1 MAANDFGFSSAM
13 GTFNNAYNQKAN
25 RKLTEE
31 KTTTLANENQRTAI
45 QGVSNT
51 VLGQDAFG
59 VKDGGLIA
67 DVPKFM
73 NLSKSAQ
80 ESFLNAGNNVRKYY
94 DEKGDVVTG
103 YLLAPEVL
111 TDDGS
116 GVKRYAFKIR
126 TKDGEEKAVTVG
138 RSGDESEAPAFVD
151 KNALATLLEGQ
162 LANTLTQG
170 GISGYAYG
178 KLKGLNMESTR
189 GKTHALVAKGLA
201 DENLLPEEL
210 MQLIEGGNE
219 SLAGLRE
226 EGEISDAE
234 GGTPLSQ
241 ITAKKAVNT
250 GADGSELPGARQ
262 MALEE
267 DMSRKPITNMQEFVK
282 NSPSEAT
289 ALNKALKTNIVTA
302 KKSITDEL
310 LKQTGYFDADDPKY
324 KNDPGKATKKSM
336 AKNQF
341 IKDFAAQK
349 EGSTAN
355 PEEFAKQYPN
365 QADSAPAPTDG
376 VKDVTT
382 VPSNIPT
389 DEKGIREWF
398 DNEDNVAALQK
409 ISPDDVTR
417 VQELL
422 EEKQINSKA
431 DLVKAANDRVLN
443 DTEYRQV
450 AALIAFSYNGGTS
463 VADSRALYSD
473 LVNELETGN
482 PNVTSDDVRN
492 TNIRRDKLSFD
503 IEKYANDNAT
513 AFSTNLSELYAA
525 GVKGEE
531 GDKESDY
538 STNNPEFIAKL
549 KGTLPKFL
557 GLVRSGKATTEQLEL
572 MDGVIAEAISD
583 EIGSGSEGIVDLIGD
598 ILFRGNRV
606 ETLGSSFDN
615 FEIIYGNAK
624 KANGQPKPIR
634 IQFTN
639 TVGSSQLPS
648 EQSMDWE
655 EFTAKIGQG
664 ELANYVEQ
672 RAKKR

>member
-1 MAANDFGFSSAM
+1 MATNDLGFGSTLANFQSAYS
-13 GTFNNAYNQKAN
+13 NKAN
-25 RKLTEE
+25 RKFTEE
-31 KTTTLANENQRTAI
+31 RTKVLADENKRKDI
-45 QGVSNT
+45 QNISNT
-51 VLGQDAFG
+51 VLGQDTFG

-67 DVPKFM
+67 DVPKFL

-80 ESFLNAGNNVRKYY
+80 EDFLNAGNNVRKYY
-94 DEKGDVVTG
+94 QVDPVTGEKNVVTG

-111 TDDGS
+111 EDDGS

-126 TKDGEEKAVTVG
+126 TEDGEEKAVTVG

-178 KLKGLNMESTR
+178 KLKGLNMESNR
-189 GKTHALVAKGLA
+189 GKAQALMAQGLA

-210 MQLIEGGNE
+210 MQLIGGSNE
-219 SLAGLRE
+219 ALEGLRE
-226 EGEISDAE
+226 EGEILDAE
-234 GGTPLSQ
+234 GGTRLSQ
-241 ITAKKAVNT
+241 ITAKRAVNT
-250 GADGSELPGARQ
+250 GADGSDLPGARQ

-267 DMSRKPITNMQEFVK
+267 DRTSKPVTNIKEFIE
-282 NSPSEAT
+282 NSPFESDP
-289 ALNKALKTNIVTA
+289 LKKALTATGRSADIVQA
-302 KKSITDEL
+302 KKLITDDL
-310 LKQTGYFDADDPKY
+310 LKQLGYFDPDDPKL
-324 KNDPGKATKKSM
+324 KNDPGKPIKRQR
-336 AKNQF
+336 AKEKF
-341 IKDFAAQK
+341 INDFQAELKQP
-349 EGSTAN
+349 EGS
-355 PEEFAKQYPN
+355 
-365 QADSAPAPTDG
+365 TDG

-398 DNEDNVAALQK
+398 ANEDNVAALQK

-422 EEKQINSKA
+422 EQKQINSKA
-431 DLVKAANDRVLN
+431 DLVKAVNDKVLN

-492 TNIRRDKLSFD
+492 TNIRRDKLAFD

-572 MDGVIAEAISD
+572 MDGVIAEAVSD
-583 EIGSGSEGIVDLIGD
+583 EIDGSSEGLVDLIGD
-598 ILFRGNRV
+598 ILFRGNRT

-664 ELANYVEQ
+664 ELANYIEQ

>member
-13 GTFNNAYNQKAN
+13 ATFDNAYNQKAN
-25 RKLTEE
+25 RKLTQE

-138 RSGDESEAPAFVD
+138 RSGDESEAPAFID

-262 MALEE
+262 MAVEE

-282 NSPSEAT
+282 NSPFESDPLKKALTAT
-289 ALNKALKTNIVTA
+289 GRSADIIQAKRLITDDLLEQLGYYDSKTEDGSVGPAVYAIRKNKAKAKFIDDFQAELK
-302 KKSITDEL
+302 SSE
-310 LKQTGYFDADDPKY
+310 Q
-324 KNDPGKATKKSM
+324 
-336 AKNQF
+336 
-341 IKDFAAQK
+341 
-349 EGSTAN
+349 
-355 PEEFAKQYPN
+355 PEV
-365 QADSAPAPTDG
+365 PTDG

-398 DNEDNVAALQK
+398 DNENNVAALQK

-557 GLVRSGKATTEQLEL
+557 GLVRSEKATPEQLEL

>member
-1 MAANDFGFSSAM
+1 MATNDFGFGSALA
-13 GTFNNAYNQKAN
+13 GFESAYSNKAN
-25 RKLTEE
+25 RQFTQERTKV
-31 KTTTLANENQRTAI
+31 LADENKRKDI
-45 QGVSNT
+45 QNISNT
-51 VLGQDAFG
+51 VLGQDTFG

-67 DVPKFM
+67 DVPKFL

-80 ESFLNAGNNVRKYY
+80 ENFLNAGNNVRKYY
-94 DEKGDVVTG
+94 DKDNNVVTG

-111 TDDGS
+111 EDDGS

-126 TKDGEEKAVTVG
+126 TEDGEEKAVTVG

-178 KLKGLNMESTR
+178 KLKGLNMESNR
-189 GKTHALVAKGLA
+189 GKAQALMAQGLA

-210 MQLIEGGNE
+210 MQLISGSNE
-219 SLAGLRE
+219 ALEGLRE

-241 ITAKKAVNT
+241 ITAKRAVNT
-250 GADGSELPGARQ
+250 GADGSDLPGARQ

-267 DMSRKPITNMQEFVK
+267 DRTSKPVTNMKEFVE
-282 NSPSEAT
+282 NSPFESDP
-289 ALNKALKTNIVTA
+289 LKKALTTTGRSADIVQA
-302 KKSITDEL
+302 KKLITDGL
-310 LKQTGYFDADDPKY
+310 LEQLGYYDPETQEKGVGPGTIALR
-324 KNDPGKATKKSM
+324 KNA
-336 AKNQF
+336 AKNKF
-341 IKDFAAQK
+341 LDDFKEEIKPA
-349 EGSTAN
+349 EVST
-355 PEEFAKQYPN
+355 E
-365 QADSAPAPTDG
+365 G

-398 DNEDNVAALQK
+398 ANEDNVAALQK
-409 ISPDDVTR
+409 ISPEDVTR

-422 EEKQINSKA
+422 EQKQINSKA
-431 DLVKAANDRVLN
+431 DLVKAVKDKVLN
-443 DTEYRQV
+443 DTEYKQV

-492 TNIRRDKLSFD
+492 TNIRRDKLQFD

-513 AFSTNLSELYAA
+513 AFATNLSELYAA
-525 GVKGEE
+525 GVTGEE

-572 MDGVIAEAISD
+572 MDGVIAEAVSD
-583 EIGSGSEGIVDLIGD
+583 EIDGDSEGLVDLIGD
-598 ILFRGNRV
+598 ILFRGNRT

-664 ELANYVEQ
+664 ELANYIEQ

>member
-1 MAANDFGFSSAM
+1 M
-13 GTFNNAYNQKAN
+13 
-25 RKLTEE
+25 
-31 KTTTLANENQRTAI
+31 
-45 QGVSNT
+45 
-51 VLGQDAFG
+51 
-59 VKDGGLIA
+59 
-67 DVPKFM
+67 
-73 NLSKSAQ
+73 
-80 ESFLNAGNNVRKYY
+80 
-94 DEKGDVVTG
+94 
-103 YLLAPEVL
+103 
-111 TDDGS
+111 
-116 GVKRYAFKIR
+116 
-126 TKDGEEKAVTVG
+126 
-138 RSGDESEAPAFVD
+138 
-151 KNALATLLEGQ
+151 ATLLEGQ

-178 KLKGLNMESTR
+178 KLKGLNMESNR
-189 GKTHALVAKGLA
+189 GKAQALMAQGLA

-210 MQLIEGGNE
+210 MQLIGGSNE
-219 SLAGLRE
+219 ALEGLRE
-226 EGEISDAE
+226 EGEILDAE
-234 GGTPLSQ
+234 GGTRLSQ
-241 ITAKKAVNT
+241 ITAKRAVNT
-250 GADGSELPGARQ
+250 GADGSDLPGARQ

-267 DMSRKPITNMQEFVK
+267 DRTSKPVTNIKEFIE
-282 NSPSEAT
+282 NSPFESDP
-289 ALNKALKTNIVTA
+289 LKKALTATGRSADIVQA
-302 KKSITDEL
+302 KKLITDDL
-310 LKQTGYFDADDPKY
+310 LKQLGYFDPDDPKL
-324 KNDPGKATKKSM
+324 KNDPGKPIKRQR
-336 AKNQF
+336 AKEKF
-341 IKDFAAQK
+341 INDFQAELKQP
-349 EGSTAN
+349 EGS
-355 PEEFAKQYPN
+355 
-365 QADSAPAPTDG
+365 TDG

-398 DNEDNVAALQK
+398 ANEDNVAALQK

-422 EEKQINSKA
+422 EQKQINSKA
-431 DLVKAANDRVLN
+431 DLVKAVNDKVLN

-492 TNIRRDKLSFD
+492 TNIRRDKLAFD

-572 MDGVIAEAISD
+572 MDGVIAEAVSD
-583 EIGSGSEGIVDLIGD
+583 EIDGSSEGLVDLIGD
-598 ILFRGNRV
+598 ILFRGNRT

-664 ELANYVEQ
+664 ELANYIEQ

>member
-13 GTFNNAYNQKAN
+13 ATFDNAYNQKAN
-25 RKLTEE
+25 RKLTQE

-138 RSGDESEAPAFVD
+138 RSGDESEAPAFID

-226 EGEISDAE
+226 EGEIADAE
-234 GGTPLSQ
+234 GGTSLSQ

-262 MALEE
+262 MAVEE

-282 NSPSEAT
+282 NSPFESDPLKKALTAT
-289 ALNKALKTNIVTA
+289 GRSADIIQAKRLITDDLLEQLGYYDSKTEDGSVGPAVYAIRKNKAKAKFIDDFQAELK
-302 KKSITDEL
+302 SSE
-310 LKQTGYFDADDPKY
+310 Q
-324 KNDPGKATKKSM
+324 
-336 AKNQF
+336 
-341 IKDFAAQK
+341 
-349 EGSTAN
+349 
-355 PEEFAKQYPN
+355 PEV
-365 QADSAPAPTDG
+365 PTDG

-398 DNEDNVAALQK
+398 DNENNVAALQK

-492 TNIRRDKLSFD
+492 TNIKSDKLRFE
-503 IEKYANDNAT
+503 IEKYGNENAT
-513 AFSTNLSELYAA
+513 AFSTNLSELYDA
-525 GVKGEE
+525 GVTGKEGE
-531 GDKESDY
+531 KESDY
-538 STNNPEFIAKL
+538 STGNPEFIAKL

-624 KANGQPKPIR
+624 KADGQPKPIR